1 MSNPPTRADRQK
13 CYAARDT
20 YFTCLDRLGVIAP
33 GDEGSKCAKELKEFE
48 AFCAKS
54 WVSQII
60 SLESRFRLDNNRH
73 QRSITLE
80 NEGFLMLSEQ
90 QCWLQTE
97 RGDDMTVI

>member
-13 CYAARDT
+13 CYAARDA

-54 WVSQII
+54 WIDHFGKRRI
-60 SLESRFRLDNNRH
+60 SDA
-73 QRSITLE
+73 QRAA
-80 NEGFLMLSEQ
+80 MLAAD
-90 QCWLQTE
+90 
-97 RGDDMTVI
+97 RARR